1 MQPPTT
7 EELRRQFGAAV
18 TRRREALGWS
28 QRRLAR
34 VAGLGP
40 DTVSAIERGEHGGSD
55 LTRIALA
62 RAMQVEVHDLFVY
75 PTVVDVAEVAS

>member
-1 MQPPTT
+1 MQPPTTT

-18 TRRREALGWS
+18 ARRREALGWS
-28 QRRLAR
+28 QRKLAR
-34 VAGLGP
+34 VAGLGQ

-62 RAMQVEVHDLFVY
+62 RAMQVEVHQLFVY
-75 PTVVDVAEVAS
+75 PTVIEAAS